1 MAELIQ
7 YRSTPQSINLSSGT
21 NVDLQAESDAYNSLY
36 AAAESMRQFANKRL
50 AVYSEKEGIEYG
62 VKTVPTLAQLRDIF
76 SPEEREENKVV
87 IDKIDGKANDDDL
100 LQNQRERIDPK
111 NILKNLPQGMNVYDI
126 SARSAAGEALGD
138 SLKVIAA
145 ERFDAIQLEALRQES
160 SPQEVEDKLQA
171 TIVGLSE
178 AFEGLGDPAALRKWR
193 ASVSL
198 AANTTYSAY
207 SNNYITVGR
216 QKREVNFQKTIE
228 SYKSQTKNLLA
239 NKNINETVFRKD
251 GRVFNFP
258 EDMSDVDRAKVIQEN
273 KLEVSN
279 LNAIDFLMAER
290 DNILAQAAGIY
301 RDESKLKSIAKDLN
315 DNIKNNLAEY
325 FTDIVYSEEEM
336 QVVAENILT
345 GSFEGLAPYDME
357 LVETARSYG
366 YTDVEEIIADNFIKR
381 LNALDK
387 FDEDKRKKEKFD
399 VDDATTDLTNDI
411 QIAMGNPDPD
421 ARTRIIESSIA
432 VFRSKAPGEPIPAE
446 LNKLITTEQGAY
458 AAVDNSEVVNT
469 LNAALKF
476 NEMPLISMS
485 ELITYQNDLT
495 EKTFNDYLK
504 LYTSFQNKQISEVDS
519 LVRATLRMAPP
530 TFLSLVPDGTRAQNY
545 NVRGEVLKQ
554 AQEALFDAKVN
565 RESFNGFRWFQENFD
580 RIRNEVSTN
589 TVQPKEDIKS
599 IDQLKER
606 KKVLSSQDELTDP
619 EKKELAEIN
628 EKLKQF
634 EDRKKETKDE

>member
-7 YRSTPQSINLSSGT
+7 YRSTPQSINLRSGT
-21 NVDLQAESDAYNSLY
+21 NVDLTAESDAYGALY
-36 AAAESMRQFANKRL
+36 SAAESMRQFANKRL
-50 AVYSEKEGIEYG
+50 AVYAEKEGIEYG
-62 VKTVPTLAQLRDIF
+62 VKNVPTLAQLRDIF
-76 SPEEREENKVV
+76 SDQERVENQVV
-87 IDKIDGKANDDDL
+87 IDKINGKATNDDVIQDKR
-100 LQNQRERIDPK
+100 QRIEPK
-111 NILKNLPQGMNVYDI
+111 NILENLPQGMNVYDI
-126 SARSAAGEALGD
+126 AARSAAGEALAD

-145 ERFDAIQLEALRQES
+145 EKFDAIQLQALSLES
-160 SPQEVEDKLQA
+160 SPQEVEDQLQA

-207 SNNYITVGR
+207 AQNYITVGR
-216 QKREVNFQKTIE
+216 QKTEVNFQKTIQAF
-228 SYKSQTKNLLA
+228 KSQTKNLLA
-239 NKNINETVFRKD
+239 NKDINETVFRKD
-251 GRVFNFP
+251 GRVVNLP
-258 EDMSDVDRAKVIQEN
+258 EDMSEADRQTVIQEN

-279 LNAIDFLMAER
+279 LNAIDFLIAER
-290 DNILAQAAGIY
+290 DNILAKASGIY

-315 DNIKNNLAEY
+315 DNIKNNIAEY

-336 QVVAENILT
+336 RVVAENILT

-381 LNALDK
+381 LDALDK
-387 FDEDKRKKEKFD
+387 FDENRRKKEKFD
-399 VDDATTDLTNDI
+399 LDDATSDLTNEL

-421 ARTRIIESSIA
+421 ARSQMIESSIA

-495 EKTFNDYLK
+495 EKTFNDYLN
-504 LYTSFQNKQISEVDS
+504 LYTAFQNKQISAVDS

-530 TFLSLVPDGTRAQNY
+530 TFISLVPDGTRAQNY
-545 NVRGEVLKQ
+545 NIRGEVLKQ
-554 AQEALFDAKVN
+554 AQEALFEAKVN
-565 RESFNGFRWFQENFD
+565 QESFNGFLWFQENFE
-580 RIRNEVSTN
+580 RIRSEVPTS
-589 TVQPKEDIKS
+589 TVQPKEQIKS
-599 IDQLKER
+599 VDQLRER
-606 KKVLSSQDELTDP
+606 KNVLSSQDELTEPD
-619 EKKELAEIN
+619 KKELAEIN
-628 EKLKQF
+628 EQLKEF
-634 EDRKKETKDE
+634 ADRKKETKDE

>member
-1 MAELIQ
+1 
-7 YRSTPQSINLSSGT
+7 
-21 NVDLQAESDAYNSLY
+21 
-36 AAAESMRQFANKRL
+36 
-50 AVYSEKEGIEYG
+50 
-62 VKTVPTLAQLRDIF
+62 
-76 SPEEREENKVV
+76 
-87 IDKIDGKANDDDL
+87 
-100 LQNQRERIDPK
+100 
-111 NILKNLPQGMNVYDI
+111 
-126 SARSAAGEALGD
+126 
-138 SLKVIAA
+138 
-145 ERFDAIQLEALRQES
+145 
-160 SPQEVEDKLQA
+160 
-171 TIVGLSE
+171 
-178 AFEGLGDPAALRKWR
+178 
-193 ASVSL
+193 
-198 AANTTYSAY
+198 
-207 SNNYITVGR
+207 
-216 QKREVNFQKTIE
+216 
-228 SYKSQTKNLLA
+228 
-239 NKNINETVFRKD
+239 
-251 GRVFNFP
+251 
-258 EDMSDVDRAKVIQEN
+258 
-273 KLEVSN
+273 
-279 LNAIDFLMAER
+279 
-290 DNILAQAAGIY
+290 
-301 RDESKLKSIAKDLN
+301 
-315 DNIKNNLAEY
+315 
-325 FTDIVYSEEEM
+325 M